1 MCCSLG
7 FFIQPVFLL
16 FGHIWSQLLWPSPLP
31 SPHTSTT
38 CSRSQRH
45 IQVSLSSFSQNLH
58 RLNFSGNRVQS
69 NIYLGIKRR
78 DLEVTRKFSLSL
90 TPTWSQSP
98 NRSSPFL
105 MLLISDPSSPP
116 LCSYIQPSLLTWVVH
131 LSLYVSP
138 TTTLVNYLC
147 LAPTPSSSYI

>member
-16 FGHIWSQLLWPSPLP
+16 FGHIWSQLTLP
-31 SPHTSTT
+31 PHTSTT

-45 IQVSLSSFSQNLH
+45 IQVSLSSFSQNLLC
-58 RLNFSGNRVQS
+58 LNFSGNRVQS
-69 NIYLGIKRR
+69 IIYLCIKRR

-105 MLLISDPSSPP
+105 MLLISGLSSPP

-138 TTTLVNYLC
+138 TTPLVNYLS
-147 LAPTPSSSYI
+147 LPPMPSSYYI